1 METATLG
8 DKVLPYIVFGCG
20 FNNDGDKLINL
31 EYEVTSTSSM
41 VAMAQEKAQEDDQD
55 DAEGEEKIK
64 FVPRQNVVNF
74 SFTKFPSNWN
84 TANLLELFE
93 EVSESGSD
101 GTTATKSNDSRL
113 KETKKQHVVVGSNY
127 KQLGKSI
134 DRLVLLLKVS
144 TANVIISAAIDLM
157 EQKY

>member
-8 DKVLPYIVFGCG
+8 DKVLPDIVFGCG

-64 FVPRQNVVNF
+64 FVPRRNVVNF
-74 SFTKFPSNWN
+74 SFTKFPSKWN
-84 TANLLELFE
+84 TANLLKLFE
-93 EVSESGSD
+93 EVSE
-101 GTTATKSNDSRL
+101 
-113 KETKKQHVVVGSNY
+113 
-127 KQLGKSI
+127 
-134 DRLVLLLKVS
+134 
-144 TANVIISAAIDLM
+144 
-157 EQKY
+157 